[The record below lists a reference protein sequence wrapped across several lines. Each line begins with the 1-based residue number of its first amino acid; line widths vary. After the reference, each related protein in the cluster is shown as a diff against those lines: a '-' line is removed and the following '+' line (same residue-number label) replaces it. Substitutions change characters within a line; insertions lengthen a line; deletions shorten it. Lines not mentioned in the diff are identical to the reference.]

1 MGDPFIVSMKPHL
14 PVSLLKAIRA
24 TVCLSLTV
32 ASTGILLPQA
42 QASYDSKTY
51 TLTIEN
57 GGNAAIR
64 MQSQTGYST
73 YNSNNGGRYSREGN
87 ISYRAN
93 NGYFNTNSGT
103 SLAGKRI
110 ESITLN
116 GGGSLYLYDR
126 GSNDDYYGTIDIQNA
141 ENAKAVIGTFNTDAV
156 KLQIHA
162 LTGSGD
168 VLLRGHNSTTTNWY
182 GGETITTS
190 EFTIV
195 DASGFTGRV
204 FMTANDANVQLN
216 ASGEHWSGTVVDFT
230 NAASNSLID
239 SQADDARGIILNLTN
254 NVTFAG
260 LDNGESSV
268 AKVTGANYTLTV
280 GDTTTNNYQ
289 YGGTTDLGALVK
301 TGSNTQSFSTVL
313 NADSIEVKQGTL
325 ATLGGTTATRATLEA
340 DAEWHVGGTTSI
352 SDLSISKGTG
362 TITGTDSKVE
372 WNVPS
377 TITLT
382 DFDPTNGTPLLN
394 LSNLTINMGDSL
406 TLNGYNGT
414 LVKGSVLDFAQ
425 LNNATYIGPD
435 SFELNK
441 GGSVLTMDVT
451 TSDGG
456 MLQFT
461 VAEVQLKAD
470 LKVTN
475 IAAIYI
481 MSDGLTA
488 SGQETFTRTGYNSY
502 TYTETNK
509 GSFNNAK
516 RGSQGSGS
524 LSYWQGEN
532 EPTYSGSYNDRNYTT
547 SDGISDTLNVIQI
560 KEGNALYLGGAN
572 YKGTVYVRP
581 GDEGAQAVIA
591 TYDTATTNVSIANL
605 LGEGDVL
612 LRGNSTSSETQFTIG
627 STTEFDG
634 TIRMSAPN
642 QAVRLNTQGDALQHA
657 VVDFT
662 PTAYTSVFSSG
673 SASKATLAMKADATV
688 GALHGGSTSN
698 AAVEGEGVT
707 LSIGNDKTEQTYS
720 YGGSVKLSNL
730 TKVGS
735 STQEFTEHVA
745 VKKLAIEGGTL
756 STAGGA
762 TVADV
767 NLHGGATWQMSG
779 TTEITDSFTLTAG
792 SGTATIKAAEWELPS
807 TINFEGYSADFAGPY
822 ITLDGTHMTVGDTL
836 TLTGTLPDFDSIATF
851 DFAELSNGAQYL
863 GPSTITVVGADGNE
877 HLAIAV
883 VRPDNVLQLEFT
895 DPNAKVEVLNGQILW
910 VHSSQKGHAH
920 EGLNNAT
927 YNGNYSWS
935 GDTVEAKDLHNI
947 LVHGGAEVYMR
958 SGDSVNTTPAALMSN
973 IRIVGDEGLVKLH
986 AENTASEWN
995 FGGQLTV
1002 EDGKEGHVMLVA
1014 HNSEGSTVFQFTT
1027 KAPDENWFSG
1037 KLGLS
1042 APNGGTM
1049 QLNISD
1055 TRWKDTLINLGG
1067 HPQGSIYNPGVE
1079 GNSIH
1084 TVLAVLGDAQIKGL
1098 ISETESASV
1107 ATNNTIS
1114 GNSFNLTIGTDDAD
1128 SDYEFAGAL
1137 GGRTYYTGGANDT
1150 GHLADPFS
1158 LALTK
1163 IGSNTQSVGGPARLR
1178 SLTQQAG
1185 GLNFGST
1192 VTVAD
1197 AVELMGGTTSVQGAF
1212 SSSALT
1218 VNKGQLTAGADVT
1231 VTQTAEFDH
1240 SASNLISGSLTAGHL
1255 ELNNAEL
1262 SILEDAHIV
1271 GTTEIIDS
1279 SLSVGGSLTAHTLNY
1294 STGSLSTG
1302 ALTEIGTAN
1311 ITFGN
1316 SWNLGDDTTVDTLA
1330 MSNLYDGNA
1339 LTLSGGSLA
1348 VNNVFTYSG
1357 FNQSAEHAWFTLN
1370 GTELSFGAGMNLT
1383 GVNVTGDTATMTFAE
1398 LTGTGASLALD
1409 GGAIRVTST
1418 EGVRYDG
1425 TLRTEGGYVYIDL
1438 TKAWPVFVWS
1448 GEKVGT
1454 QGGSAHGNLTLGN
1467 VWRADGDT
1475 TNTGWHEQ
1483 DMGAGKGVFVNGR
1496 EVTFKDTDMHG
1507 DKVEADGRIVNIQG
1521 QVAPGTIYIEVN
1533 ENLGRVGGTT
1543 ADAQLKFGYAFTST
1557 EDGGGSIVDFDAKNP
1572 TSIIKTGKA
1581 LLVLNTSNT
1590 FSGGIDVQDGGLYLG
1605 IARAAGTG
1613 TLSLH
1618 ADKDWTYPAWN
1629 SQTKNWENIQQHG
1642 TEVMVCYTHS
1652 DDYLSSFRNPVL
1664 TNRIELKDTDG
1675 DATNNQITFSFS
1687 RSTFNHLNA
1696 SGSGFVE
1703 SDVPRHWRNLTLN
1716 GTIVGTEGRE
1726 STNALPNNRYDTLVL
1741 KAYSS
1746 TWTEFDDQSYVTS
1759 FTLYDA
1765 DPSKPTTFSGT
1776 VKTLNTVNDSLLE
1789 NDKTQTRTAGTVQV
1803 MLSDRKLQY
1812 AELDL
1817 TRDWVEQAPN
1827 GDTDRQSY
1835 ASILV
1840 AHGDVSLRGLS
1851 ADFLGEGWVYTTTG
1865 TSVSR
1870 SYNSNLSQSDERWR
1884 VRTVVNAETT
1894 LMLGQHETK
1903 DETYVYSGS
1912 MGYAQA
1918 YVEPG
1923 QGHIRFGN
1931 GFDESTSS
1939 GDYEKRF
1946 GGHSMGLSQML
1957 SIAKFG
1963 ASNQYIHTASVND
1976 LSIAQGLI
1984 GFNNLSLSGNL
1995 NITGGSRLSL
2005 GVYDGKTFRDIHGTP
2020 TVSSPGWTNITSGDF
2035 RTSATIAVNSGKTV
2049 TVYTPAPAPNVNV
2062 PTAAVVDGT
2071 LNMHDGSAITFIV
2084 NEVEPWWQEY
2094 NSSQTVITGH
2104 ERPSEHMLMTVNGT
2118 LNLMADT
2125 TKLNINFSGV
2135 NFTLTPYS
2143 NRMYYLAEADQIT
2156 VGNSGDSSAFSE
2168 RLISLGYG
2176 YFGMVDTLDSSNSNH
2191 NTGGKDYLVM
2201 TVMGDPRNTWS
2212 GMVDLNGNNFTWEHT
2227 DRDKAPDY
2235 DYHWK
2240 ENTAFSNGNVVLF
2253 GNLYTPDEWE
2263 ETKHLTGEQTVRVE
2277 TTQDSLQPGTVAD
2290 NLQVNGFSET
2300 EKFGKEYQAVE
2311 IVGQVAP
2318 LSVIVNSEYVDVTNG
2333 EQVLEDGTNYYF
2345 YSNDNGTIR
2354 DANGDELSAMFSQYQ
2369 NGFEGDSWKTNL
2381 EKYGSGTLVIAT
2393 DNSYSGGTL
2402 IQGGRLVMQHENAL
2416 GTGDI
2421 TITNGAALQGDFAD
2435 STKQSPY
2442 DLTGTTTIKNK
2453 VYVNTYYDPEDP
2465 NYATKDD
2472 AYITNAYDKKLVLT
2486 ELAGENDTVVVLRG
2500 TSAAEQD
2507 GKYTYAVFKV
2517 LDPGDFYG
2525 TIRMDGNIWQ
2535 EREYKYPSPDGQPFG
2550 GNVQL
2555 DIMTTAKSNTEE
2567 EGSHHDWLNATIDL
2581 SVTTDFGT
2589 NRTVLALDPL
2599 ESVELA
2605 DKREYAQVNTI
2616 TGDDGAGGSGKI
2628 NSSVLNMSHNRAVTL
2643 QIVGLRDGSYKG
2655 ALGYGDYQVS
2665 VDYDG
2670 SHAMLGGQAHHH
2682 LGAHGIGDL
2691 NVLKQGTSTTQSV
2704 YDAWINEIKVEA
2716 GNFVVDHALVVKD
2729 IYAGINPDIET
2740 SAAGA
2745 HVIVGTPELRETVYA
2760 LTVGKGGI
2768 LAMYGDGSLTADG
2781 VSGADAWVNV
2791 HSGLDNDEDN
2801 LAGWVNLENGA
2812 TVTARS
2818 DWQALGTQEKG
2829 YDKTLDIDNN
2839 ATVTFNTHNY
2849 SPDEWISTA
2858 KLAELRELHAN
2869 AKNETTKEDLAHFI
2883 AEAEKFNYSHIMQF
2897 DGKLTGNNV
2906 HLIFNNEQMS
2916 AGATEEEMGTAE
2928 YMGYV
2933 AIQDHNTMTGDLQ
2946 VKDKTVLQV
2955 LHSNSAESAMN
2966 ATINGPD
2973 AAMQTIHGKTQYV
2986 NNLIVQ
2992 NGGSLLLGGSEK
3004 LSLGTGDN
3012 RLKNVDMD
3020 GVQMSV
3026 SNREG
3031 YVGTMSTI
3039 HTDTS
3044 SQNSYYLGGT
3054 SALRSEAEAV
3064 HITVHD
3070 STATVNNYVHDI
3082 NLYNSLVELE
3092 SSCTVD
3098 MGDSVL
3104 IDKDSIVYGQGAT
3117 YFNEDFYSLS
3127 SAVGSIEDFEL
3138 IAPRSMKETAYVSK
3152 NTTVEMTFAGDRASY
3167 TGTTDLGTRAKVYTV
3182 KTDQFQGTNVDNLA
3196 GTGLTI
3202 KLQQDILGEAWRA
3215 GADVIAI
3222 QIGGSDNEYCDFENV
3237 TGQFMFETTDGVF
3250 EMSDAERLMLDIH
3263 GEDITASW
3271 IDSAT
3276 LYAQFGIQGSQNMLY
3291 IIVPEPATATL
3302 SLLALAAL
3310 AARRRRK

>member
-1 MGDPFIVSMKPHL
+1 MMGDPFIVAMKPHL

-24 TVCLSLTV
+24 TVYLSLTV

-73 YNSNNGGRYSREGN
+73 YNSNNGGRYSLEGN

-93 NGYFNTNSGT
+93 NGYFNANSGT

-126 GSNDDYYGTIDIQNA
+126 GSNDDYYGTINITNA
-141 ENAKAVIGTFNTDAV
+141 ENSKAVIGTFNSSAAE
-156 KLQIHA
+156 LQIHK
-162 LTGSGD
+162 LTGSGN
-168 VLLRGHNSTTTNWY
+168 VLLRGHNTSSYWGSVSTSSFI
-182 GGETITTS
+182 ITDAS
-190 EFTIV
+190 EF
-195 DASGFTGRV
+195 SGRL

-216 ASGEHWSGTVVDFT
+216 AAGEHWNGTVVDFT

-239 SQADDARGIILNLTN
+239 STAADARGIILNLTN
-254 NVTFAG
+254 DATFAG
-260 LDNGESSV
+260 LDNGDSDV
-268 AKVTGANYTLTV
+268 AQVKGASYMLTV
-280 GDTTTNNYQ
+280 GDYTDNTYN
-289 YGGTTDLGALVK
+289 YGGTTNLGSLLK
-301 TGSNTQSFSTVL
+301 IGSNTQQFRQAVNVDQL
-313 NADSIEVKQGTL
+313 IAAEGTL
-325 ATLGGTTATRATLEA
+325 ATLGGATASQAILLTDSR
-340 DAEWHVGGTTSI
+340 WQVGGNTTIGSLELI
-352 SDLSISKGTG
+352 EGPAS
-362 TITGTDSKVE
+362 ITGSGANVV
-372 WNVPS
+372 WNAPD

-382 DFDPTNGTPLLN
+382 DFAPTADTPFLY
-394 LSNLTINMGDSL
+394 LSNLTLKMGDSL

-414 LVKGSVLDFAQ
+414 LVEGSVLNFAQ
-425 LNNATYIGPD
+425 LNNATYSGPD
-435 SFELNK
+435 SIELYK
-441 GGSVLTMDVT
+441 SGSVLTMDVT
-451 TSDGG
+451 TSADG

-461 VAEVQLKAD
+461 VSDVQLKAD
-470 LKVTN
+470 LKVNNMAAVYITN
-475 IAAIYI
+475 
-481 MSDGLTA
+481 DGLTA
-488 SGQETFTRTGYNSY
+488 SGKGTFTRTGSYNNY

-509 GSFNNAK
+509 GTFNNAE
-516 RGSQGSGS
+516 RGNQGF
-524 LSYWQGEN
+524 WQGEN
-532 EPTYSGSYNDRNYTT
+532 GTTYSYSYNGRTYTT
-547 SDGISDTLNVIQI
+547 QDGISDTLNIIQI
-560 KEGNALYLGGAN
+560 QEGNALYLGGSA
-572 YKGTVYVRP
+572 YKGTIYVRP
-581 GDEGAQAVIA
+581 GDEEEQAVIA
-591 TYDTATTNVSIANL
+591 TYDTSTTNVSIANL

-612 LRGNSTSSETQFTIG
+612 LRGNSTSGETQFTIG
-627 STTEFDG
+627 STAEFDG

-642 QAVRLNTQGDALQHA
+642 RAVRLTTQGDALQHA

-662 PTAYTSVFSSG
+662 PTAYTSVFNSG
-673 SASKATLAMKADATV
+673 SASKATLDIKADATV
-688 GALHGGSTSN
+688 GALHGGSAAN
-698 AAVEGEGVT
+698 AAVEGNGHT
-707 LSIGNDKTEQTYS
+707 LTIGNDKTEQTYS
-720 YGGSVKLSNL
+720 YGGSVELGNL

-735 STQEFTEHVA
+735 STQEFTQRVEVE
-745 VKKLAIEGGTL
+745 KLAIEGGTL

-762 TVADV
+762 TAAHV
-767 NLHGGATWQMSG
+767 NLHGGATWQIDG
-779 TTEITDSFTLTAG
+779 ATEITDSFTLTAG
-792 SGTATIKAAEWELPS
+792 SGTATIRATEWELPS

-863 GPSTITVVGADGNE
+863 GPSTITIVDSDGQQ
-877 HLAIAV
+877 HMAIAV
-883 VRPDNVLQLEFT
+883 VRPDNVLQLEFA
-895 DPNAKVEVLNGQILW
+895 DPNAKVEVMNGKILW

-1002 EDGKEGHVMLVA
+1002 EEGKEGHVMLVA

-1055 TRWKDTLINLGG
+1055 SRWKDTLINLGG

-1098 ISETESASV
+1098 ISETASSSV
-1107 ATNNTIS
+1107 ATNNTVEGVS
-1114 GNSFNLTIGTDDAD
+1114 YNLTIGTDDAD
-1128 SDYEFAGAL
+1128 SDYEFVGAL

-1163 IGSNTQSVGGPARLR
+1163 IGSNTQGVGGPARLR

-1454 QGGSAHGNLTLGN
+1454 LGGSAHGNLTLGN

-1618 ADKDWTYPAWN
+1618 ADKDWSYPAWN
-1629 SQTKNWENIQQHG
+1629 SQTDKWEDIQQHG

-1652 DDYLSSFRNPVL
+1652 DDFLSSFRNPVL
-1664 TNRIELKDTDG
+1664 SNRIEMKDTDG
-1675 DATNNQITFSFS
+1675 DSTNNQITFSFS
-1687 RSTFNHLNA
+1687 RSTFNHLNP

-1716 GTIVGTEGRE
+1716 GTFVGTEGRE
-1726 STNALPNNRYDTLVL
+1726 STDALPNNRYDTLVL

-1746 TWTEFDDQSYVTS
+1746 TWTEYDDQSYVTS

-1789 NDKTQTRTAGTVQV
+1789 NDKTITRTAGTVQV

-1817 TRDWVEQAPN
+1817 TRDWVKNAPN
-1827 GDTDRQSY
+1827 NDTNRQSY
-1835 ASILV
+1835 TSILV

-1851 ADFLGEGWVYTTTG
+1851 ADFLGEGWVYTTSG
-1865 TSVSR
+1865 TSVER
-1870 SYNSNLSQSDERWR
+1870 EYNSNLSQSDERWR

-1894 LMLGQHETK
+1894 MLLGQHETK
-1903 DETYVYSGS
+1903 EETYIYSGA
-1912 MGYAQA
+1912 MGYAQS

-1923 QGHIRFGN
+1923 QGHVRFGD

-1939 GDYEKRF
+1939 GNYETRF
-1946 GGHSMGLSQML
+1946 GGHSMGLAQML

-1984 GFNNLSLSGNL
+1984 GFNNLSLHGNL

-2005 GVYDGKTFRDIHGTP
+2005 GVYQGQSYRDIHGTP
-2020 TVSSPGWTNITSGDF
+2020 TVSAPDWVRITSGDV
-2035 RTSATIAVNSGKTV
+2035 RTSNSISVNGGKTL
-2049 TVYTPAPAPNVNV
+2049 TVFTPAPAPSVNV
-2062 PTAAVVDGT
+2062 PTAAVADGVIT
-2071 LNMHDGSAITFIV
+2071 MHDNSAITFIV
-2084 NEVEPWWQEY
+2084 NEVEPWWQNY
-2094 NSSQTVITGH
+2094 DSNTPTVINNH
-2104 ERPSEHMLMTVNGT
+2104 ERPSEHMLLTVNGT
-2118 LNLMADT
+2118 LDLMADT

-2143 NRMYYLAEADQIT
+2143 NRIYYLAEADNIT
-2156 VGNSGDSSAFSE
+2156 IGGSGDSSAFAE

-2176 YFGMVDTLDSSNSNH
+2176 YFGMVDTLDSSNRTY

-2212 GMVDLNGNNFTWEHT
+2212 GMVSRTDGDFTWSHT
-2227 DRDKAPDY
+2227 NRNEAPDY

-2263 ETKHLTGEQTVRVE
+2263 ATKYLTGEQTVRVQ
-2277 TTQDSLQPGTVAD
+2277 TTDDSLQPGTPVAATD
-2290 NLQVNGFSET
+2290 SDFTVNGFNET
-2300 EKFGKEYQAVE
+2300 ARFGKEYQRVNISGE
-2311 IVGQVAP
+2311 VAP
-2318 LSVIVNSEYVDVTNG
+2318 LSVIVNSEYVDVTNR

-2345 YSNDNGTIR
+2345 YGDGTIR
-2354 DANGDELSAMFSQYQ
+2354 DATETELSAMFGQYQ

-2393 DNSYSGGTL
+2393 NNSYSGGTL
-2402 IQGGRLVMQHENAL
+2402 LQGGRLVMQHENAL

-2421 TITNGAALQGDFAD
+2421 TITNGAALQGDFKD
-2435 STKQSPY
+2435 TQKQNPY
-2442 DLTGTTTIKNK
+2442 DLTATTTIKNK

-2465 NYATKDD
+2465 TYATKDD
-2472 AYITNAYDKKLVLT
+2472 AYITNAYDKKLVLS
-2486 ELAGENDTVVVLRG
+2486 ELAGESDTVVVLRG
-2500 TSAAEQD
+2500 TSLSEAQAAEQD

-2670 SHAMLGGQAHHH
+2670 SHAMLGGQVHHH

-2745 HVIVGTPELRETVYA
+2745 HVIVGTPELKETVYA

-2768 LAMYGDGSLTADG
+2768 LAMYSPDGVTADG
-2781 VSGADAWVNV
+2781 EAGPDAWANV

-2812 TVTARS
+2812 TITARS

-2986 NNLIVQ
+2986 NNLTVQ

-3004 LSLGTGDN
+3004 LDLGTGDN

-3031 YVGTMSTI
+3031 YVGTMSTV

-3070 STATVNNYVHDI
+3070 STATVNNYVHDT

-3117 YFNEDFYSLS
+3117 YFNEDLYSLS
-3127 SAVGSIEDFEL
+3127 RAAGSIEDFEL
-3138 IAPRSMKETAYVSK
+3138 IAMNETAYVSK
-3152 NTTVEMTFAGDRASY
+3152 DTTVEMTFAGDRATY
-3167 TGTTDLGTRAKVYTV
+3167 TTGGTTVYTV
-3182 KTDQFQGTNVDNLA
+3182 KSDQFQGTNVDNLA

-3222 QIGGSDNEYCDFENV
+3222 QVGGNGYEVFETVN
-3237 TGQFMFETTDGVF
+3237 GRFMFETVAGNF

-3276 LYAQFGIQGSQNMLY
+3276 LYAQFGIQGSQHMLY